1 MASTT
6 DFKNGVI
13 LRRKENLWKIVEFQH
28 VKPGKGAAFVRTKLK
43 NIKTGQVVD
52 ETFRS
57 GEKVELVRVEARNFN
72 FLYSDGDEFYFMDN
86 ETYEQISIPNATIGE
101 ITDFLI
107 ENTTVDILFDGDL
120 PIEVRIPL
128 HMNLLVTS
136 TEPGEKGNTAQGA
149 TKPATLE
156 SGLTINVPLF
166 IKEGDIL
173 RIDTRE
179 KKYIE
184 RVKN

>member
-43 NIKTGQVVD
+43 NIKTGQVVE
-52 ETFRS
+52 ETFRA
-57 GEKVELVRVEARNFN
+57 GEKVEIVRVDVRNYN
-72 FLYSDGDEFYFMDN
+72 FMYNDGDDFYFMDN
-86 ETYEQISIPNATIGE
+86 ETYEQISLPKLTLEDIN
-101 ITDFLI
+101 DFLI

-128 HMNLLVTS
+128 HMNLSVIE

-149 TKPATLE
+149 TKPAKLE
-156 SGLTINVPLF
+156 SGLIINVPLF